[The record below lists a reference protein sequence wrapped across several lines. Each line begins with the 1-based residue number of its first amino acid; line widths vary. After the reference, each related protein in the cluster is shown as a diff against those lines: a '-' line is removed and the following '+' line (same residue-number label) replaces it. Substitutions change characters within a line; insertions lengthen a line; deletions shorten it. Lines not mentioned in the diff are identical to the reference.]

1 MQVLN
6 KILRIQ
12 NQILLQVR
20 NPILDKMEVMNP
32 SRTLV
37 HEMNPMEVILE
48 QMEVNVKMVKLID
61 KLFKETSNRNK
72 KWSKRKKIM

>member
-72 KWSKRKKIM
+72 K